1 MKTFAG
7 GLSSIGWVNCTVE
20 VEKLPSCGEGTEVAR
35 RINRD
40 DRLCAAGVADRMTT
54 TTLSPG

>member
-7 GLSSIGWVNCTVE
+7 GLYSIGWINCTVE
-20 VEKLPSCGEGTEVAR
+20 VEKLPSCGEGPEGAR

-40 DRLCAAGVADRMTT
+40 DWPYAAGVTDRMTA
-54 TTLSPG
+54 TLSPG